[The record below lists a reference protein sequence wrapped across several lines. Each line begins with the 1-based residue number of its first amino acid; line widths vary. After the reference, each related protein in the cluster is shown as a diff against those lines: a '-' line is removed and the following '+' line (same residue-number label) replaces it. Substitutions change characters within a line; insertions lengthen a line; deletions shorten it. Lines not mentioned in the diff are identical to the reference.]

1 MDKTKKHICL
11 VDGSTYIFR
20 AYHALPPLTRKS
32 DGFPV
37 GAISGFCNMLDKL
50 VKEEKEKKGITNL
63 LVVFD
68 ASGKTF
74 RNDIYPDY
82 KANRSE
88 APEDLIPQFPVIR
101 KATEA
106 FNIPYVELIGYE
118 ADDLIASYSRAAQ
131 KENMKVTIVSSDKDL
146 MQLVSDNVSMLDTMK
161 NKIVQKGEVYEKF
174 GVYPEK
180 VIDVQSLAGDSVDNI
195 PGVPGVGIKTAALL
209 INEYGNL
216 DGLFKNAESIKQ
228 KKRRENIIE
237 FEEQAYLSK
246 KLVTLRDD
254 VPLPIPIQETG
265 LKDIDANKLISFL
278 KEMEF
283 RTLTDKKSK
292 ELNIDSDTIEA
303 SNQVEVF
310 EKEETDK
317 TEINEEISSK
327 FDLSK
332 YQIIETKS
340 ELQEWQSKAENIG
353 YVSFDTETN
362 SLDAMNADMI
372 GFSLCTSE
380 NDACYVPLLHTNEGE
395 RQLKFDQAIEILRQI
410 LEDEGIKKILHN
422 MKYDALVIDKYN
434 IKIKNFD
441 DTMLMSYSLGS
452 GGVRHKL
459 DTLIKYYFNHDA
471 MSFKELIG
479 SGKDKKTFQE
489 LSIEEAG
496 KYAAEDADM
505 TLRLWKKIKSS
516 ISKNKQVKIYEIIEK
531 PLIKVLLQMEKNGI
545 SIDIN
550 RLSKLSK
557 TFESKLLELE
567 KLCFNLIDEEVNLGS
582 PKQVGE
588 ILFEKLNLPGGKRTS
603 TGSWST
609 NASTLEDLAN
619 QGHEFPKLLLEWR
632 ALSKLKT
639 TYTDTLPT
647 YLNDSTK
654 RIHSSFAM
662 ATTSTG
668 RLASSDPNLQNI
680 PIRSEDGRMIRR
692 AFIPNDGN
700 VLISSDYSQIELR
713 LIAHIANEENLIK
726 AFHEKI
732 DIHAATASE
741 VFNIN
746 INEMTPEIRRNA
758 KAINFGIIYGISAFG
773 LAKQLNISRTEASEF
788 IKAYFNKYPS
798 IKDYMDETK
807 KFASENGFVKTLMGR
822 KCLVEDINSKNA
834 ATRSFMER
842 AAINAPIQGSAADII
857 KRAMIVLSKN
867 SELIEL
873 ETKMLLQVHDELIF
887 ETKKENSL
895 KAMKII
901 KEEMENAHNPILKI
915 KVPLIADTSFG
926 KNWDEAH

>member
-1 MDKTKKHICL
+1 MKNQKQHICL

-50 VKEEKEKKGITNL
+50 VREEKEERGITHL

-74 RNDIYPDY
+74 RNDIYPEY

-101 KATEA
+101 KATSA
-106 FNIPYVELIGYE
+106 FNIPFVELLGYE
-118 ADDLIASYSRAAQ
+118 ADDLIASYAEEAQ
-131 KENMKVTIVSSDKDL
+131 KHNMKVTIVSSDKDL

-161 NKIVQKGEVYEKF
+161 GRVFKKEDVFDKF

-195 PGVPGVGIKTAALL
+195 PGIPGIGIKTAALL
-209 INEYGNL
+209 INEYGDL
-216 DGLFKNAESIKQ
+216 DGLFENSEKIKQ

-237 FEEQAYLSK
+237 FENQAYISK
-246 KLVTLRDD
+246 KLVTLKND
-254 VPLPIPIQETG
+254 VPLPIPIKETT
-265 LKDIDANKLISFL
+265 LKEVDAEKLISFL

-283 RTLTDKKSK
+283 KTLTEKKSK
-292 ELNIDSDTIEA
+292 QLNIDSDNIKA
-303 SNQVEVF
+303 SDQVEKF
-310 EKEETDK
+310 EKKIIDSPKEIE
-317 TEINEEISSK
+317 EINSE
-327 FDLSK
+327 FDRDN
-332 YQIIETKS
+332 YQIIQS
-340 ELQEWQSKAENIG
+340 LDELTQWKMKAENIG
-353 YVSFDTETN
+353 YVAFDTETN
-362 SLDAMNADMI
+362 SLNAVEADMV

-380 NDACYVPLLHTNEGE
+380 NDACYVPLLHKENDK
-395 RQLKFDQAIEILRQI
+395 QIDFDQAIDILKPI
-410 LEDEGIKKILHN
+410 LEDNGIKKILHN
-422 MKYDALVIDKYN
+422 MKFDALVVDKYN
-434 IKIKNFD
+434 INIKNYD
-441 DTMLMSYSLGS
+441 DTMLMSYSIGS
-452 GGVRHKL
+452 GGIRHKL
-459 DTLIKYYFNHDA
+459 DTLIKYYFDHDA
-471 MSFKELIG
+471 ISFKDLIG

-489 LSIEEAG
+489 LSIKEAG

-505 TLRLWKKIKSS
+505 TLRLWKRFKSFMV
-516 ISKNKQVKIYEIIEK
+516 KDKQVKIYEIIEK
-531 PLIKVLLQMEKNGI
+531 PLAQVIMNMEKHGI
-545 SIDIN
+545 SIDVN
-550 RLSKLSK
+550 KLNELSVKFEEKLK
-557 TFESKLLELE
+557 NLE
-567 KLCFNLIDEEVNLGS
+567 KSCYKLIGEEINLGS

-588 ILFEKLNLPGGKRTS
+588 ILFDKLALPGGKKTS

-609 NASTLEDLAN
+609 NAEVLENLAN
-619 QGHEFPKLLLEWR
+619 EGYDFPKILLEWR

-647 YLNDSTK
+647 YLNIKTN

-680 PIRSEDGRMIRR
+680 PIRSDDGRMIRK
-692 AFIPNDGN
+692 AFIPEKGN

-713 LIAHIANEENLIK
+713 LIAHIADEKNLIN
-726 AFHEKI
+726 AFLDEI
-732 DIHAATASE
+732 DIHSSTASE
-741 VFNIN
+741 VFNIPLN
-746 INEMTPEIRRNA
+746 DMTPDIRRNA

-788 IKAYFNKYPS
+788 IKAYFKKYPS
-798 IKDYMDETK
+798 IRGYMDETK
-807 KFASENGFVKTLMGR
+807 KFANENGFVKTLLGR
-822 KCLVEDINSKNA
+822 KCLVEEINSKNA

-857 KRAMIVLSKN
+857 KRAMIILGNHKK
-867 SELIEL
+867 LAKL

-887 ETKKENSL
+887 ETKKENCEES
-895 KAMKII
+895 MRII
-901 KEEMENAHNPILKI
+901 KKEMESANLPILNLN
-915 KVPLIADTSFG
+915 VPLIADTNFG
-926 KNWDEAH
+926 NNWDEAH

>member
-340 ELQEWQSKAENIG
+340 ELQEWQIKAENIG

-531 PLIKVLLQMEKNGI
+531 PLIKVLIQMEKNGI

>member
-1 MDKTKKHICL
+1 MKNQKQHICL

-50 VKEEKEKKGITNL
+50 VREEKDKKGITNL

-74 RNDIYPDY
+74 RNDIYPEY

-101 KATEA
+101 KATSA
-106 FNIPYVELIGYE
+106 FNIPFVELIGYE
-118 ADDLIASYSRAAQ
+118 ADDLIASYTKEAQ
-131 KENMKVTIVSSDKDL
+131 KQNMKVTIVSSDKDL

-161 NKIVQKGEVYEKF
+161 GKVFKREDVLEKF

-195 PGVPGVGIKTAALL
+195 PGIPGIGIKTAALL
-209 INEYGNL
+209 INEYDDL
-216 DGLFKNAESIKQ
+216 EGLFKNSEKIKQ
-228 KKRRENIIE
+228 KKRRENLIE
-237 FEEQAYLSK
+237 FENQAYISK
-246 KLVTLRDD
+246 QLVTLKND
-254 VPLPIPIQETG
+254 VPLPIPIDETT
-265 LKDIDANKLISFL
+265 LKDIDAEKLISFL

-283 RTLTDKKSK
+283 KTLTEKKSK
-292 ELNIDSDTIEA
+292 ELNVESEKIIA
-303 SNQVEVF
+303 SNQVEKF
-310 EKEETDK
+310 EKKATDNQNKIEEV
-317 TEINEEISSK
+317 NPK
-327 FDLSK
+327 FDIEK
-332 YQIIETKS
+332 YKIIYTVDDLKRWILKS
-340 ELQEWQSKAENIG
+340 DNIG
-353 YVSFDTETN
+353 YVAFDTETN
-362 SLDAMNADMI
+362 SLDAVKADMI

-380 NDACYVPLLHTNEGE
+380 NDACYVPLLHDEEENKQIDFDEAIKI
-395 RQLKFDQAIEILRQI
+395 LKIL
-410 LEDEGIKKILHN
+410 LEDNGIKKILHN
-422 MKYDALVIDKYN
+422 MKFDALVLDKYN
-434 IKIKNFD
+434 IKIQNYD

-452 GGVRHKL
+452 GGIRHKL
-459 DTLIKYYFNHDA
+459 DTLIEYYFNHKA
-471 MSFKELIG
+471 ISFKELVG

-489 LSIEEAG
+489 LSILEAG

-505 TLRLWKKIKSS
+505 TLRLWKRLKSS
-516 ISKNKQVKIYEIIEK
+516 LVQSQQVKIYEIIEK
-531 PLIKVLLQMEKNGI
+531 PLAKIIMNMENNGI
-545 SIDIN
+545 SIDKN
-550 RLSKLSK
+550 KLNELSKV
-557 TFESKLLELE
+557 FERKLNSLE
-567 KLCFNLIDEEVNLGS
+567 KDCYKLIDEEINLGS

-588 ILFEKLNLPGGKRTS
+588 ILFDKLELSGGKKTS

-609 NASTLEDLAN
+609 SAEVLENLAN
-619 QGHEFPKLLLEWR
+619 EGHDFPKLLLEWR

-639 TYTDTLPT
+639 TYSDALPT
-647 YLNDSTK
+647 YLNEKTN
-654 RIHSSFAM
+654 RIHSSFSM

-680 PIRSEDGRMIRR
+680 PIRSEDGRMIRK
-692 AFIPNDGN
+692 AFVPEKGN

-713 LIAHIANEENLIK
+713 LIAHIANERNLIR
-726 AFHEKI
+726 AFLEGI
-732 DIHAATASE
+732 DIHSATASE
-741 VFNIN
+741 VFNIPLSD
-746 INEMTPEIRRNA
+746 MTPEIRRNA

-773 LAKQLNISRTEASEF
+773 LAKQLNISRTESSEF
-788 IKAYFNKYPS
+788 IKAYFSKYPS

-807 KFASENGFVKTLMGR
+807 KFASENGFVKTLFGR

-857 KRAMIVLSKN
+857 KRAMIILSENKK
-867 SELIEL
+867 LIEL
-873 ETKMLLQVHDELIF
+873 GTKMLLQVHDELIF
-887 ETKKENSL
+887 ETQEENCEES
-895 KAMKII
+895 MKII
-901 KEEMENAHNPILKI
+901 RGEMENAHLPILELNI
-915 KVPLIADTSFG
+915 PLIADTNYG

>member
-195 PGVPGVGIKTAALL
+195 PGVPGIGIKTAALL

-340 ELQEWQSKAENIG
+340 ELQEWQIKAENIG

-531 PLIKVLLQMEKNGI
+531 PLIKVLIQMEKNGI

-726 AFHEKI
+726 AFHKKI

>member
-1 MDKTKKHICL
+1 MKNQKQHICL

-50 VKEEKEKKGITNL
+50 VREEKDKKGITNL

-74 RNDIYPDY
+74 RNDIYPEY

-101 KATEA
+101 KATSA
-106 FNIPYVELIGYE
+106 FNIPFVELIGYE
-118 ADDLIASYSRAAQ
+118 ADDLIASYTKEAQ
-131 KENMKVTIVSSDKDL
+131 KQNMKVTIVSSDKDL

-161 NKIVQKGEVYEKF
+161 GKVFKREDVLEKF

-195 PGVPGVGIKTAALL
+195 PGIPGIGIKTAALL
-209 INEYGNL
+209 INEYDDL
-216 DGLFKNAESIKQ
+216 EGLFKNSEKIKQ
-228 KKRRENIIE
+228 KKRRENLIE
-237 FEEQAYLSK
+237 FENQAYISK
-246 KLVTLRDD
+246 QLVTLKND
-254 VPLPIPIQETG
+254 VPLPIPIDETT
-265 LKDIDANKLISFL
+265 LKDIDAEKLISFL

-283 RTLTDKKSK
+283 KTLTEKKSK
-292 ELNIDSDTIEA
+292 ELNVESEKIIA
-303 SNQVEVF
+303 SNQVEKF
-310 EKEETDK
+310 EKKTTDNK
-317 TEINEEISSK
+317 NNIKEVNPK
-327 FDLSK
+327 FDIEK
-332 YQIIETKS
+332 YQIIYTVDDLKRWILKS
-340 ELQEWQSKAENIG
+340 DNIG
-353 YVSFDTETN
+353 YVAFDTETN
-362 SLDAMNADMI
+362 SLDAVKADMI

-380 NDACYVPLLHTNEGE
+380 NDACYVPLLHDEEENKQIDFDEAIKI
-395 RQLKFDQAIEILRQI
+395 LKIL
-410 LEDEGIKKILHN
+410 LEDNGIKKILHN
-422 MKYDALVIDKYN
+422 MKFDALVLDKYN
-434 IKIKNFD
+434 IKIQNYD

-452 GGVRHKL
+452 GGIRHKL
-459 DTLIKYYFNHDA
+459 DTLIEYYFNHKA
-471 MSFKELIG
+471 ISFKELVG

-489 LSIEEAG
+489 LSILEAG

-505 TLRLWKKIKSS
+505 TLRLWKRLKSS
-516 ISKNKQVKIYEIIEK
+516 LVQSQQVKIYEIIEK
-531 PLIKVLLQMEKNGI
+531 PLAKIIMNMENNGI
-545 SIDIN
+545 SIDKN
-550 RLSKLSK
+550 KLNELSKV
-557 TFESKLLELE
+557 FERKLNSLE
-567 KLCFNLIDEEVNLGS
+567 KDCYKLIDEEINLGS

-588 ILFEKLNLPGGKRTS
+588 ILFDKLELSGGKKTS

-609 NASTLEDLAN
+609 SAEVLENLAN
-619 QGHEFPKLLLEWR
+619 EGHDFPKLLLEWR

-639 TYTDTLPT
+639 TYSDALPT
-647 YLNDSTK
+647 YLNEKTN
-654 RIHSSFAM
+654 RIHSSFSM

-680 PIRSEDGRMIRR
+680 PIRSEDGRMIRK
-692 AFIPNDGN
+692 AFVPEKGN

-713 LIAHIANEENLIK
+713 LIAHIANERNLIR
-726 AFHEKI
+726 AFLEGI
-732 DIHAATASE
+732 DIHSATASE
-741 VFNIN
+741 VFNIPLN
-746 INEMTPEIRRNA
+746 DMTPEIRRNA

-773 LAKQLNISRTEASEF
+773 LAKQLNISRTESSEF
-788 IKAYFNKYPS
+788 IKAYFSKYPS

-807 KFASENGFVKTLMGR
+807 KFASENGFVKTLFGR

-857 KRAMIVLSKN
+857 KRAMIILSENKK
-867 SELIEL
+867 LIEL
-873 ETKMLLQVHDELIF
+873 GTKMLLQVHDELIF
-887 ETKKENSL
+887 ETQEENCEES
-895 KAMKII
+895 MKII
-901 KEEMENAHNPILKI
+901 RGEMENAHLPILELNI
-915 KVPLIADTSFG
+915 PLIADTNYG

>member
-195 PGVPGVGIKTAALL
+195 PGVPGIGIKTAALL
-209 INEYGNL
+209 INEHGNL

-340 ELQEWQSKAENIG
+340 ELQEWQIKAENIG

-531 PLIKVLLQMEKNGI
+531 PLIKVLIQMEKNGI

>member
-195 PGVPGVGIKTAALL
+195 PGVPGIGIKTAALL

-340 ELQEWQSKAENIG
+340 ELQEWQIKAENIG